1 MKFQPGDTVS
11 VLDEAIE
18 GKVVNVKGSLVSI
31 VTSDG
36 FAMDFDTSDLV
47 KTGSMKPLQ
56 QIDHQ
61 TLSTALQEK
70 EQVGKPGKSKKISK
84 KERTAP
90 AMEVDLHI
98 HQLTNST
105 KRMDNYDM
113 LTLQLDTA
121 KRQLDFAISKRIQ
134 RVVFIHGVGEG
145 VLRTELEFLLNRYDN
160 IKFYDADYQKYGRGA
175 TEVYIFQNPK

>member
-1 MKFQPGDTVS
+1 MELNPGDRVS

-18 GKVVNVKGSLVSI
+18 GEVMALRGSVVAI
-31 VTSDG
+31 VTTDG
-36 FAMDFDTSDLV
+36 FTMEFDKSDLV
-47 KTGSMKPLQ
+47 KIGSMKALRTV
-56 QIDHQ
+56 DNY
-61 TLSTALQEK
+61 TLSKVIKEK
-70 EQVGKPGKSKKISK
+70 EAKGKPGKSKKISK

-105 KRMDNYDM
+105 KGMDNYDM
-113 LTLQLDTA
+113 LTLQIDTA

-145 VLRTELEFLLNRYDN
+145 VLRTELEFLFKRYDN